1 MKRGETRDHG
11 LEDLLS
17 LNDVVLVLEPGY
29 WVKFEARVV
38 EANEH
43 LPQGIRYSLT
53 LHDSNQHRLIGY
65 DNAHS
70 AKVRKRRY
78 SPRSV
83 TWDHRHVL
91 NEVFVYRF
99 ESPEK
104 LLSDFWNDV
113 YQLLK

>member
-1 MKRGETRDHG
+1 MRCGETRDRG
-11 LEDLLS
+11 LEALLS
-17 LNDVVLVLEPGY
+17 LNDVVLVLEEGY

-43 LPQGIRYSLT
+43 VPQGIRYSLT
-53 LHDSNQHRLIGY
+53 LHDRNQRRLIGY